1 MINGTTVIKA
11 KDTVSAMEKVVRE
24 LGEDCVILSTKKVNG
39 QVSITASNSKKAKD
53 AVKKRYDKKKF
64 ANIYK
69 FNSGKLD
76 IKNNIINSPQKK
88 LSEDTT
94 SAPSFLGTHYKDIIK
109 EEMGILLEKIDK
121 KLENIYITDNY
132 KNYNFSNFLKLK
144 QAGFTN
150 KILEKLL
157 DKNQNNSYEES
168 RVNFFRKLSENLSSP
183 FPERIFNS
191 KLILVT
197 GTSGSG
203 KTTMAAKI
211 ASAIVDK
218 LGRHNIV
225 LAELCRNSKSASE
238 DLKSFARLLNIPITN
253 QLKNGDLS
261 DTMILNDNA
270 KIVVD
275 LAGDIETGNKIIES
289 LEARHGDNNICSILC
304 LQSGSSTE
312 MIENTWKKIK
322 AQRPIIA
329 LTKSDDEP
337 LCKQR
342 IEHILLSPCLCSK
355 LSIILFPVSISPARS
370 TTILALSF
378 KIIVSDKSPFFN

>member
-1 MINGTTVIKA
+1 M
-11 KDTVSAMEKVVRE
+11 
-24 LGEDCVILSTKKVNG
+24 
-39 QVSITASNSKKAKD
+39 
-53 AVKKRYDKKKF
+53 
-64 ANIYK
+64 
-69 FNSGKLD
+69 D
-76 IKNNIINSPQKK
+76 IKNKIINNSQKE
-88 LSEDTT
+88 LSDHKRT
-94 SAPSFLGTHYKDIIK
+94 SSNLLGTHYKDIIK
-109 EEMGILLEKIDK
+109 EEMGVLLEKIDK
-121 KLENIYITDNY
+121 KLENIYITDNL

-144 QAGFTN
+144 QIGFSN
-150 KILEKLL
+150 KILEKYL
-157 DKNQNNSYEES
+157 DKNLNNSYEEA
-168 RVNFFRKLSENLSSP
+168 RVNFFRKLSDSLSSP
-183 FPERIFNS
+183 FPERVFNS

-197 GTSGSG
+197 GTSGTG

-218 LGRHNIV
+218 LGRNNIV

-312 MIENTWKKIK
+312 MIENT
-322 AQRPIIA
+322 
-329 LTKSDDEP
+329 
-337 LCKQR
+337 
-342 IEHILLSPCLCSK
+342 
-355 LSIILFPVSISPARS
+355 
-370 TTILALSF
+370 
-378 KIIVSDKSPFFN
+378 

>member
-1 MINGTTVIKA
+1 MINGTTVIKG
-11 KDTVSAMEKVVRE
+11 KDTASAMENVIRE
-24 LGEDCVILSTKKVNG
+24 LGEDCVILSTKKVKG

-69 FNSGKLD
+69 LNSGKLD
-76 IKNNIINSPQKK
+76 IKSNNINNTQKK
-88 LSEDTT
+88 LSEDKI
-94 SAPSFLGTHYKDIIK
+94 SSSNFLGLHYKDVIK
-109 EEMGILLEKIDK
+109 EEMGILLEKLDK

-144 QAGFTN
+144 QAGFSN
-150 KILEKLL
+150 KILEKFL
-157 DKNQNNSYEES
+157 DKNINNSYEDS
-168 RVNFFRKLSENLSSP
+168 RVNFFRTLSKNLSSP

-197 GTSGSG
+197 GTSGTG
-203 KTTMAAKI
+203 KTTMTAKI

-218 LGRHNIV
+218 LGRNNIV

-261 DTMILNDNA
+261 DTMILNDNS

-289 LEARHGDNNICSILC
+289 LEQRHGDNNICSILC

-312 MIENTWKKIK
+312 MIDNTWKKIK

-329 LTKSDDEP
+329 LTKSDECNLSSMAMSKIAELKGKVGLVSGTRSIVDS
-337 LCKQR
+337 
-342 IEHILLSPCLCSK
+342 LLFTNSD
-355 LSIILFPVSISPARS
+355 
-370 TTILALSF
+370 ILAKYMKENF
-378 KIIVSDKSPFFN
+378 

>member
-11 KDTVSAMEKVVRE
+11 KDTASAMEKVVRE

-69 FNSGKLD
+69 FNSGKLN
-76 IKNNIINSPQKK
+76 INNNIINNPQKK
-88 LSEDTT
+88 IGEDK
-94 SAPSFLGTHYKDIIK
+94 APSSSFSGINYKDIIK
-109 EEMGILLEKIDK
+109 EEMSVLLEKIDK

-144 QAGFTN
+144 QVGFSN
-150 KILEKLL
+150 KILEKFL
-157 DKNQNNSYEES
+157 DKNLENSYEES

-197 GTSGSG
+197 GTSGTG
-203 KTTMAAKI
+203 KTTMTAKI

-218 LGRHNIV
+218 LGRNNIV

-261 DTMILNDNA
+261 DTMILNDSA

-289 LEARHGDNNICSILC
+289 LEARHGDENICSILC

-329 LTKSDDEP
+329 LTKSDECNLSSMAMSKIAELKGKVGLVSGTRSIVDS
-337 LCKQR
+337 
-342 IEHILLSPCLCSK
+342 LLFTNSD
-355 LSIILFPVSISPARS
+355 
-370 TTILALSF
+370 ILAKYMKENF
-378 KIIVSDKSPFFN
+378 

>member
-1 MINGTTVIKA
+1 MINGTTVIKG
-11 KDTVSAMEKVVRE
+11 KDTASAMENVIRE
-24 LGEDCVILSTKKVNG
+24 LGEDCVILSTKKVKG

-69 FNSGKLD
+69 LNSGKLD
-76 IKNNIINSPQKK
+76 IKSNNINNTQKK
-88 LSEDTT
+88 LSEDKI
-94 SAPSFLGTHYKDIIK
+94 SSSNFLGLHYKDVIK

-144 QAGFTN
+144 QAGFSN
-150 KILEKLL
+150 KILEKFL
-157 DKNQNNSYEES
+157 DKNINNSYEDS
-168 RVNFFRKLSENLSSP
+168 RVNFFRTLSKNLSSP

-191 KLILVT
+191 KLILIT
-197 GTSGSG
+197 GTSGTG
-203 KTTMAAKI
+203 KTTMTAKI

-218 LGRHNIV
+218 LGRNNIV

-261 DTMILNDNA
+261 DTMILNDNS

-289 LEARHGDNNICSILC
+289 LEQRHGDNNICSILC

-312 MIENTWKKIK
+312 MIDNTWKKIK

-329 LTKSDDEP
+329 LTKSDECNLSSMAMSKIAELKGKVGLVSGTRSIVDS
-337 LCKQR
+337 
-342 IEHILLSPCLCSK
+342 LLFTNSD
-355 LSIILFPVSISPARS
+355 
-370 TTILALSF
+370 ILAKYMKENF
-378 KIIVSDKSPFFN
+378 

>member
-1 MINGTTVIKA
+1 M
-11 KDTVSAMEKVVRE
+11 S
-24 LGEDCVILSTKKVNG
+24 
-39 QVSITASNSKKAKD
+39 
-53 AVKKRYDKKKF
+53 
-64 ANIYK
+64 
-69 FNSGKLD
+69 
-76 IKNNIINSPQKK
+76 
-88 LSEDTT
+88 
-94 SAPSFLGTHYKDIIK
+94 
-109 EEMGILLEKIDK
+109 ILLEKIDK

-144 QAGFTN
+144 QAGFSN
-150 KILEKLL
+150 KILEKFL
-157 DKNQNNSYEES
+157 DKNLDNSYEES

-197 GTSGSG
+197 GTSGTG

-218 LGRHNIV
+218 LGRNNIV

-329 LTKSDDEP
+329 LTKSDECNLSSMAMSKIAELKGKVGLVSGTRSIVDS
-337 LCKQR
+337 
-342 IEHILLSPCLCSK
+342 LLFTNSD
-355 LSIILFPVSISPARS
+355 
-370 TTILALSF
+370 ILAKYMKENF
-378 KIIVSDKSPFFN
+378 

>member
-1 MINGTTVIKA
+1 M
-11 KDTVSAMEKVVRE
+11 S
-24 LGEDCVILSTKKVNG
+24 
-39 QVSITASNSKKAKD
+39 
-53 AVKKRYDKKKF
+53 
-64 ANIYK
+64 
-69 FNSGKLD
+69 
-76 IKNNIINSPQKK
+76 
-88 LSEDTT
+88 
-94 SAPSFLGTHYKDIIK
+94 
-109 EEMGILLEKIDK
+109 ILLEKIDK

-144 QAGFTN
+144 QAGFSN
-150 KILEKLL
+150 KVLEKFL
-157 DKNQNNSYEES
+157 DKNLENSYEES

-197 GTSGSG
+197 GTSGTG
-203 KTTMAAKI
+203 KTTMTAKI

-218 LGRHNIV
+218 LGRNNIV

-312 MIENTWKKIK
+312 MIENTWEK
-322 AQRPIIA
+322 
-329 LTKSDDEP
+329 
-337 LCKQR
+337 
-342 IEHILLSPCLCSK
+342 
-355 LSIILFPVSISPARS
+355 
-370 TTILALSF
+370 
-378 KIIVSDKSPFFN
+378 N

>member
-11 KDTVSAMEKVVRE
+11 KDTASAMEKVVRE

-69 FNSGKLD
+69 FNSGKLE
-76 IKNNIINSPQKK
+76 IKNNIINNSNKILDEGK
-88 LSEDTT
+88 TSSSNSLS
-94 SAPSFLGTHYKDIIK
+94 LQYKDIIK
-109 EEMGILLEKIDK
+109 KEMNVLLEKIDK
-121 KLENIYITDNY
+121 KLENIYITDNH
-132 KNYNFSNFLKLK
+132 KDYNFSNFLKLK
-144 QAGFTN
+144 QLGFSN
-150 KILEKLL
+150 KVLEKFL
-157 DKNQNNSYEES
+157 DKNIERSYEDS
-168 RVNFFRKLSENLSSP
+168 RVNFFRKLSESLSSP

-197 GTSGSG
+197 GTSGTG
-203 KTTMAAKI
+203 KTTMTAKI

-218 LGRHNIV
+218 LGRNNIV
-225 LAELCRNSKSASE
+225 LAELCRNSKSGSE

-261 DTMILNDNA
+261 DTMILNDSA

-329 LTKSDDEP
+329 LTKSDECNLSSMAMSKIAELKGKIGLVSGTRSIVDS
-337 LCKQR
+337 
-342 IEHILLSPCLCSK
+342 LLFTNSD
-355 LSIILFPVSISPARS
+355 
-370 TTILALSF
+370 ILAKYMKENF
-378 KIIVSDKSPFFN
+378 

>member
-11 KDTVSAMEKVVRE
+11 KDTASAMEKVVRE

-69 FNSGKLD
+69 FNSGKLN
-76 IKNNIINSPQKK
+76 INNNIINNPQKK
-88 LSEDTT
+88 LSEDKA
-94 SAPSFLGTHYKDIIK
+94 SSSSFSGINYKDIIK
-109 EEMGILLEKIDK
+109 EEMSILLEKIDK

-144 QAGFTN
+144 QVGFSN
-150 KILEKLL
+150 KILEKFL
-157 DKNQNNSYEES
+157 DKNLNNSYEES

-197 GTSGSG
+197 GTSGTG
-203 KTTMAAKI
+203 KTTMTAKI

-218 LGRHNIV
+218 LGRNNIV

-329 LTKSDDEP
+329 LTKSDECNLSSMAMSKIAELKGKVGLVSGTRSIVDS
-337 LCKQR
+337 
-342 IEHILLSPCLCSK
+342 LLFTNSD
-355 LSIILFPVSISPARS
+355 
-370 TTILALSF
+370 ILAKYMKENF
-378 KIIVSDKSPFFN
+378 

>member
-11 KDTVSAMEKVVRE
+11 KDTASAMEKVVRE

-76 IKNNIINSPQKK
+76 IKNNIINNPQKK
-88 LSEDTT
+88 LSEDKA
-94 SAPSFLGTHYKDIIK
+94 SSRFLDINYKDIIK
-109 EEMGILLEKIDK
+109 EEMSILLEKIDK

-144 QAGFTN
+144 QVGFSN
-150 KILEKLL
+150 KILEKFL
-157 DKNQNNSYEES
+157 DKNLENSYEES

-197 GTSGSG
+197 GTSGTG
-203 KTTMAAKI
+203 KTTMTAKI

-218 LGRHNIV
+218 LGRNNIV

-261 DTMILNDNA
+261 DTMILNDSA

-289 LEARHGDNNICSILC
+289 LEERHGDNNICSILC

-329 LTKSDDEP
+329 LTKSDECNLSSMAMSKIAELKGKIGLVSGTRSIVDS
-337 LCKQR
+337 
-342 IEHILLSPCLCSK
+342 LLFTNSD
-355 LSIILFPVSISPARS
+355 
-370 TTILALSF
+370 ILAKYMKENF
-378 KIIVSDKSPFFN
+378 

>member
-11 KDTVSAMEKVVRE
+11 KDTASAMEKVVKE

-76 IKNNIINSPQKK
+76 IKNNIINNSQKK
-88 LSEDTT
+88 LSEDKI
-94 SAPSFLGTHYKDIIK
+94 SSSGFLSSHYKDIIK
-109 EEMGILLEKIDK
+109 KEMDILLEKIDK
-121 KLENIYITDNY
+121 KLENIYITDNN
-132 KNYNFSNFLKLK
+132 KNHNFSNILKLK

-150 KILEKLL
+150 KILERFL
-157 DKNQNNSYEES
+157 DKNLDNSYEET
-168 RVNFFRKLSENLSSP
+168 RVNFFRKLSKNLSSP

-218 LGRHNIV
+218 LGRNNIV

-329 LTKSDDEP
+329 LTKSDECNLSSMAMSKIAELKGKVGLVSGTRSIVDS
-337 LCKQR
+337 
-342 IEHILLSPCLCSK
+342 LLFTNSD
-355 LSIILFPVSISPARS
+355 
-370 TTILALSF
+370 ILAKYMKENF
-378 KIIVSDKSPFFN
+378 

>member
-1 MINGTTVIKA
+1 MINGTTIIKA
-11 KDTVSAMEKVVRE
+11 KDTATAMEKVIRE
-24 LGEDCVILSTKKVNG
+24 LGEDCVILSTKKIKG
-39 QVSITASNSKKAKD
+39 LVSITASNSKKAKD

-69 FNSGKLD
+69 FNSGKLN
-76 IKNNIINSPQKK
+76 IKSNIINNPQKK
-88 LSEDTT
+88 LSEDKT
-94 SAPSFLGTHYKDIIK
+94 SSSNILSLNYKDIIK

-144 QAGFTN
+144 QVGFSN
-150 KILEKLL
+150 KILEKFL
-157 DKNQNNSYEES
+157 DKNPNNSYEEA
-168 RVNFFRKLSENLSSP
+168 RVNFFRDLSENLSSP

-197 GTSGSG
+197 GTSGTG
-203 KTTMAAKI
+203 KTTMTAKI

-218 LGRHNIV
+218 LGRNNIV

-261 DTMILNDNA
+261 DTMILNDNS

-275 LAGDIETGNKIIES
+275 LAGDIETGNKIIEN

-329 LTKSDDEP
+329 LTKSDECNLSSMAMSKIAQLKGKVGLVSGTRSIVDS
-337 LCKQR
+337 
-342 IEHILLSPCLCSK
+342 LLFTNSD
-355 LSIILFPVSISPARS
+355 
-370 TTILALSF
+370 ILAKYMKENF
-378 KIIVSDKSPFFN
+378 

>member
-1 MINGTTVIKA
+1 
-11 KDTVSAMEKVVRE
+11 
-24 LGEDCVILSTKKVNG
+24 
-39 QVSITASNSKKAKD
+39 
-53 AVKKRYDKKKF
+53 
-64 ANIYK
+64 
-69 FNSGKLD
+69 
-76 IKNNIINSPQKK
+76 
-88 LSEDTT
+88 
-94 SAPSFLGTHYKDIIK
+94 
-109 EEMGILLEKIDK
+109 MGILLEKIDK

-150 KILEKLL
+150 KILEKFL

-197 GTSGSG
+197 GTSGTG

-218 LGRHNIV
+218 HGRNNIV

-304 LQSGSSTE
+304 LQSGASTE

-329 LTKSDDEP
+329 LTKSDE
-337 LCKQR
+337 CN
-342 IEHILLSPCLCSK
+342 LSSMAMSK
-355 LSIILFPVSISPARS
+355 IAELKGKVGLVSGTRSIVDSLSFTNSD
-370 TTILALSF
+370 ILAKYMKENF
-378 KIIVSDKSPFFN
+378 

>member
-11 KDTVSAMEKVVRE
+11 KDTASAMEKVVRE

-39 QVSITASNSKKAKD
+39 QVSITASNSKNAKD

-69 FNSGKLD
+69 FNSGKLN
-76 IKNNIINSPQKK
+76 INNNIINNPQKK
-88 LSEDTT
+88 IGEDK
-94 SAPSFLGTHYKDIIK
+94 APSSNFSGINYKDIIK
-109 EEMGILLEKIDK
+109 EEMSILLEKIDK

-144 QAGFTN
+144 QVGFTN
-150 KILEKLL
+150 KILEKFL
-157 DKNQNNSYEES
+157 DKNLENSYEES

-197 GTSGSG
+197 GTSGTG
-203 KTTMAAKI
+203 KTTMTAKI

-218 LGRHNIV
+218 LGRNNIV

-261 DTMILNDNA
+261 DTMILNDSA

-289 LEARHGDNNICSILC
+289 LETRHGDNNICSILC

-329 LTKSDDEP
+329 LTKSDECNLSSMAMSKIAELKGKIGLVSGTRSIVDS
-337 LCKQR
+337 
-342 IEHILLSPCLCSK
+342 LLFTNSD
-355 LSIILFPVSISPARS
+355 
-370 TTILALSF
+370 ILAKYMKENF
-378 KIIVSDKSPFFN
+378 

>member
-1 MINGTTVIKA
+1 MINGTTEIKA
-11 KDTVSAMEKVVRE
+11 KDTTTAMEKVVKE

-39 QVSITASNSKKAKD
+39 QVSITASNSKQAKS

-69 FNSGKLD
+69 LNAGKLD
-76 IKNNIINSPQKK
+76 IKNNVISNPKTK
-88 LSEDTT
+88 LNEDKV
-94 SAPSFLGTHYKDIIK
+94 SSSSFLGAHYKKIIK
-109 EEMGILLEKIDK
+109 EEMSFLLEKIDK

-144 QAGFTN
+144 QTGFSN
-150 KILEKLL
+150 KILEKFI
-157 DKNQNNSYEES
+157 DRNQNTSYEDT

-218 LGRHNIV
+218 LGRNNIV
-225 LAELCRNSKSASE
+225 LAELCRNSNSASE
-238 DLKSFARLLNIPITN
+238 DLKSFARLLNVPITN
-253 QLKNGDLS
+253 KLKNGDLS

-275 LAGDIETGNKIIES
+275 LAGDIETGNKIIQS
-289 LEARHGDNNICSILC
+289 LEERHGDNNICSILC

-329 LTKSDDEP
+329 LTKSDECNLSSMALSKIAELKGKVGLVSGTRSIVDS
-337 LCKQR
+337 
-342 IEHILLSPCLCSK
+342 LLFTNSD
-355 LSIILFPVSISPARS
+355 
-370 TTILALSF
+370 ILAKYMKENF
-378 KIIVSDKSPFFN
+378 

>member
-1 MINGTTVIKA
+1 MINGTTVIKG
-11 KDTVSAMEKVVRE
+11 KDTASAMENVIRE
-24 LGEDCVILSTKKVNG
+24 LGEDCVILSTKKVKG

-69 FNSGKLD
+69 LNSGKLD
-76 IKNNIINSPQKK
+76 IKSNNINNTQKK
-88 LSEDTT
+88 LSEDKI
-94 SAPSFLGTHYKDIIK
+94 SSSNFLGLHYKDVIK

-144 QAGFTN
+144 QAGFSN
-150 KILEKLL
+150 KILEKFL
-157 DKNQNNSYEES
+157 DKNINNSYEDS
-168 RVNFFRKLSENLSSP
+168 RVNFFRTLSKNLSSP

-197 GTSGSG
+197 GTSGTG
-203 KTTMAAKI
+203 KTTMTAKI

-218 LGRHNIV
+218 LGRNNIV

-261 DTMILNDNA
+261 DTMILNDNS

-289 LEARHGDNNICSILC
+289 LEQRHGDNNICSILC

-312 MIENTWKKIK
+312 MIDNTWKKIK

-329 LTKSDDEP
+329 LTKSDECNLSSMAMSKIAELKGKVGLVSGTRSIVDS
-337 LCKQR
+337 
-342 IEHILLSPCLCSK
+342 LLFTNSD
-355 LSIILFPVSISPARS
+355 
-370 TTILALSF
+370 ILAKYMKENF
-378 KIIVSDKSPFFN
+378 

>member
-11 KDTVSAMEKVVRE
+11 KDTATAMEKVVRE

-53 AVKKRYDKKKF
+53 AVTKRYDKKKF

-69 FNSGKLD
+69 LNSGKLD
-76 IKNNIINSPQKK
+76 IKNNIINNPNKISDKSK
-88 LSEDTT
+88 S
-94 SAPSFLGTHYKDIIK
+94 SSSNFLNLNYKDIIK
-109 EEMGILLEKIDK
+109 KEMSILLEKIDK
-121 KLENIYITDNY
+121 KLENIYITDNHKDY
-132 KNYNFSNFLKLK
+132 SFSNFLKLK
-144 QAGFTN
+144 QAGFSN
-150 KILEKLL
+150 KVLEKFL
-157 DKNQNNSYEES
+157 DKNLDNSYEDS
-168 RVNFFRKLSENLSSP
+168 RVHFFRKLSESLSSP

-197 GTSGSG
+197 GTSGTG

-218 LGRHNIV
+218 LGRNNIV

-275 LAGDIETGNKIIES
+275 LAGDIDTGNKIIES
-289 LEARHGDNNICSILC
+289 LEERHGDNSICSILC
-304 LQSGSSTE
+304 LQSGSSIE

-329 LTKSDDEP
+329 LTKSDECNLSSMAMSKIAELKGKVGLVSGTRSIVDS
-337 LCKQR
+337 
-342 IEHILLSPCLCSK
+342 LLFTNSD
-355 LSIILFPVSISPARS
+355 
-370 TTILALSF
+370 ILAKYMKENF
-378 KIIVSDKSPFFN
+378 

>member
-1 MINGTTVIKA
+1 MINGTTIIKA
-11 KDTVSAMEKVVRE
+11 KDTATAMEKVIRE
-24 LGEDCVILSTKKVNG
+24 LGEDCVILSTKKIKG
-39 QVSITASNSKKAKD
+39 LVSITASNSKKAKD

-69 FNSGKLD
+69 FNSGKLN
-76 IKNNIINSPQKK
+76 IKSNIINNPQKK
-88 LSEDTT
+88 LSEDKT
-94 SAPSFLGTHYKDIIK
+94 SSSNILSVNYKDIIK

-144 QAGFTN
+144 QVGFSN
-150 KILEKLL
+150 KILEKFL
-157 DKNQNNSYEES
+157 DKNPNNSYEEA
-168 RVNFFRKLSENLSSP
+168 RVNFFRDLSENLSSP

-197 GTSGSG
+197 GTSGTG
-203 KTTMAAKI
+203 KTTMTAKI

-218 LGRHNIV
+218 LGRNNIV

-261 DTMILNDNA
+261 DTMILNDNS

-275 LAGDIETGNKIIES
+275 LAGDIETGNKIIEN

-329 LTKSDDEP
+329 LTKSDECN
-337 LCKQR
+337 LSSMSMSKIVELKGKVGLVSGTR
-342 IEHILLSPCLCSK
+342 SIVGSLLFTNSD
-355 LSIILFPVSISPARS
+355 
-370 TTILALSF
+370 ILAKYMKENF
-378 KIIVSDKSPFFN
+378 

>member
-11 KDTVSAMEKVVRE
+11 KDTASAMEKVVRE

-69 FNSGKLD
+69 FNSGKLN
-76 IKNNIINSPQKK
+76 INNNFINNPQKK
-88 LSEDTT
+88 IGEDK
-94 SAPSFLGTHYKDIIK
+94 APSSSFSGINYKDIIK
-109 EEMGILLEKIDK
+109 EEMSLLLEKIDK
-121 KLENIYITDNY
+121 KLENIYITDNH

-144 QAGFTN
+144 QVGFSN
-150 KILEKLL
+150 KILEKFL
-157 DKNQNNSYEES
+157 DKNLESSYEES
-168 RVNFFRKLSENLSSP
+168 RVNFFRKLSESLSSP

-197 GTSGSG
+197 GTSGTG
-203 KTTMAAKI
+203 KTTMTAKI

-218 LGRHNIV
+218 LGRNNIV

-329 LTKSDDEP
+329 LTKSDECNLSSMAMSKIAELKGKIGLVSGTRSIVDS
-337 LCKQR
+337 
-342 IEHILLSPCLCSK
+342 LLFTNSD
-355 LSIILFPVSISPARS
+355 
-370 TTILALSF
+370 ILAKYMKENF
-378 KIIVSDKSPFFN
+378 

>member
-11 KDTVSAMEKVVRE
+11 KDTASAMEKVVRE

-64 ANIYK
+64 VNIYK

-88 LSEDTT
+88 LSEAKT
-94 SAPSFLGTHYKDIIK
+94 SSPSFLGAHYKDIIK
-109 EEMGILLEKIDK
+109 EEMAILLEKIDK

-132 KNYNFSNFLKLK
+132 KDYNFSNFLKLK

-150 KILEKLL
+150 KILEKFL

-197 GTSGSG
+197 GTSGTG

-304 LQSGSSTE
+304 IQSGSSTE

-329 LTKSDDEP
+329 LTKSDECNLSSMAMSKIAELKGKVGLVSGTRSIVDS
-337 LCKQR
+337 
-342 IEHILLSPCLCSK
+342 LLFTNSD
-355 LSIILFPVSISPARS
+355 
-370 TTILALSF
+370 ILAKYMKENF
-378 KIIVSDKSPFFN
+378 

>member
-11 KDTVSAMEKVVRE
+11 KDTASAMEKVVRE

-69 FNSGKLD
+69 FNSGKLH
-76 IKNNIINSPQKK
+76 INNSIINNPQKK
-88 LSEDTT
+88 IGEDKT
-94 SAPSFLGTHYKDIIK
+94 SSSSFLDINYKDIIK
-109 EEMGILLEKIDK
+109 EEMSILLEKIDK

-132 KNYNFSNFLKLK
+132 KNFNFSNFLKLK
-144 QAGFTN
+144 QVGFSN
-150 KILEKLL
+150 KILEKFL
-157 DKNQNNSYEES
+157 DKNLENSYEES

-197 GTSGSG
+197 GTSGTG
-203 KTTMAAKI
+203 KTTMTAKI
-211 ASAIVDK
+211 ASAIVDR
-218 LGRHNIV
+218 LGRNNIV

-261 DTMILNDNA
+261 DTMILNDSA

-329 LTKSDDEP
+329 LTKSDECNLSSMAMSKIAELKGKIGLVSGTRSIVDS
-337 LCKQR
+337 
-342 IEHILLSPCLCSK
+342 LLFTNSD
-355 LSIILFPVSISPARS
+355 
-370 TTILALSF
+370 ILAKYMKENF
-378 KIIVSDKSPFFN
+378 

>member
-11 KDTVSAMEKVVRE
+11 KDTASAMEKVVRE

-76 IKNNIINSPQKK
+76 IKNNIINNPQKK
-88 LSEDTT
+88 LSEDKI
-94 SAPSFLGTHYKDIIK
+94 SSSNFLGLNYKDIIK

-144 QAGFTN
+144 QAGFSN
-150 KILEKLL
+150 KILEKFL
-157 DKNQNNSYEES
+157 DKNLNNSYEES

-197 GTSGSG
+197 GTSGTG

-218 LGRHNIV
+218 LGRNNIV

-261 DTMILNDNA
+261 DTMILNDSA

-329 LTKSDDEP
+329 LTKSDECNLSSMAMSKIAELRGKVGLVSGTRSIVDS
-337 LCKQR
+337 
-342 IEHILLSPCLCSK
+342 LLFTNSD
-355 LSIILFPVSISPARS
+355 
-370 TTILALSF
+370 ILAKYMKENF
-378 KIIVSDKSPFFN
+378 

>member
-11 KDTVSAMEKVVRE
+11 KDTASAMEKVVRE

-69 FNSGKLD
+69 FNSGKLN
-76 IKNNIINSPQKK
+76 INNNIINNPQKK
-88 LSEDTT
+88 LSEDKA
-94 SAPSFLGTHYKDIIK
+94 SSSSFLGINYKDIIK
-109 EEMGILLEKIDK
+109 EEMNILLEKIDK

-144 QAGFTN
+144 QVGFSN
-150 KILEKLL
+150 KILEKFL
-157 DKNQNNSYEES
+157 DKNLENSYEES

-197 GTSGSG
+197 GTSGTG
-203 KTTMAAKI
+203 KTTMTAKI

-218 LGRHNIV
+218 LGRNNIV

-261 DTMILNDNA
+261 DTMILNDSA

-329 LTKSDDEP
+329 LTKSDECNLSSMAMSKIAELKGKIGLVSGTRSIVDS
-337 LCKQR
+337 
-342 IEHILLSPCLCSK
+342 LLFTNSD
-355 LSIILFPVSISPARS
+355 
-370 TTILALSF
+370 ILAKYMKENF
-378 KIIVSDKSPFFN
+378 